1 MEITIKKQSAS
12 IGYDF
17 LVLKNGE
24 AILSAVS
31 EKLFIF
37 FKISMWKTGENKKH
51 ITIKNKKLDFILK
64 PSYWIYYQGE
74 KIRFKTKSY
83 HKRHFQIELND
94 DLYDIY
100 GHHKSWKYSVYK
112 NNVQVAW
119 WDKQTQK
126 YQGPDIFTIQMDDD
140 CNVELI
146 TSFCLILDDHIDMG
160 ATYRGEFFNTDLSMN
175 LDWKMYGELKSFDE
189 NWRAKTQ
196 CNP

>member
-1 MEITIKKQSAS
+1 MEITIKKQNAS

-17 LVLKNGE
+17 LILENE
-24 AILSAVS
+24 EPILSAVS

-37 FKISMWKTGENKKH
+37 YKISMWKTGENKKR
-51 ITIKNKKLDFILK
+51 ITVKNKKLDFILK
-64 PSYWIYYQGE
+64 PSYWIYYQGG

-112 NNVQVAW
+112 NDVQVAW

-126 YQGPDIFTIQMDDD
+126 YQGPDVFTIQMDDD
-140 CNVELI
+140 SDVELI
-146 TSFCLILDDHIDMG
+146 ASFCLILDDHIDIG
-160 ATYRGEFFNTDLSMN
+160 VTYRGEFFNTDLSMN

-189 NWRAKTQ
+189 SWRMKRK
-196 CNP
+196 N